1 LALPLCG
8 ALSDRIGRPRTYAIG
23 AFVLALSAFPA
34 FMAFQTGDIT
44 TIHATMIVTFGIA
57 YPLCYGPQAALFSDL
72 FEARVR
78 YTGISFVYQV
88 SGIFASGIT
97 PLVATWLFELGD
109 QEPWLICAYVV
120 FAALVSMISAILI
133 GRRRS

>member
-1 LALPLCG
+1 
-8 ALSDRIGRPRTYAIG
+8 
-23 AFVLALSAFPA
+23 
-34 FMAFQTGDIT
+34 TGNVT
-44 TIHATMIVTFGIA
+44 TIYATMIVTFGIA
-57 YPLCYGPQAALFSDL
+57 YPLYYGPQAALFSDL

-97 PLVATWLFELGD
+97 PLVATWLFELAD